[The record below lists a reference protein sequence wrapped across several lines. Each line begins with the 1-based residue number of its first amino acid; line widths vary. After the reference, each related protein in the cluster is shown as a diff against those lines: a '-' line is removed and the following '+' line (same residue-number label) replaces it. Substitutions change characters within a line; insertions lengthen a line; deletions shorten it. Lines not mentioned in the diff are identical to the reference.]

1 MPMEKWKQ
9 NSRLFEG
16 IETDGEQSVW
26 MSHGDRVESLPQ
38 GFQTT
43 CTSANS
49 PSAAMANEDDSFFM
63 GSNFILRL
71 LIQVADRE
79 SLKTLFTIFVV
90 VEMIG
95 ILEILLKKTSKKFS
109 KRLAMIRFFSDYQVV
124 LIPQL

>member
-1 MPMEKWKQ
+1 MPMQKWKQ
-9 NSRLFEG
+9 IAVFWRAF
-16 IETDGEQSVW
+16 ETDGEQSVW

-38 GFQTT
+38 GFQTI

-49 PSAAMANEDDSFFM
+49 PSAAMANEDNSFM
-63 GSNFILRL
+63 GSNSILRS

-95 ILEILLKKTSKKFS
+95 ILEILLKKTSKKFR